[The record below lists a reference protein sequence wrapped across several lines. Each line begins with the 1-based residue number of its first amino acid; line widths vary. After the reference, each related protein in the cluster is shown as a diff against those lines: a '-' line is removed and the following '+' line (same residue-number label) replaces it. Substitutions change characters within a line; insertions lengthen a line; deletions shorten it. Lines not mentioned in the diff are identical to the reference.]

1 MKPIRVFACIFPMK
15 KLLSVSLAGAAA
27 IAALAVPAL
36 AADPI
41 SGRWVTED
49 KSAVITIGNCGSSV
63 CGKIS
68 RFLET
73 PPDGAN
79 QRDINNPNKSLRSRK
94 LMGMPVLTD
103 LRQDGDLW
111 RGDIYDPKE
120 GKSYRSVIRRKS
132 SSRLEVKGCVG
143 PFCQTQ
149 IWTRP

>member
-1 MKPIRVFACIFPMK
+1 MK
-15 KLLSVSLAGAAA
+15 KLLTATLAGAVA

-41 SGRWVTED
+41 SGRWVTQE
-49 KSAVITIGNCGSSV
+49 KNAIVTIGQCGSSV

-68 RFLET
+68 KFLET

-79 QRDINNPNKSLRSRK
+79 QRDVNNPDKSLRSRK
-94 LMGMPVLTD
+94 LMGLPVLTG
-103 LRQDGDLW
+103 LREDGDLW
-111 RGDIYDPKE
+111 RGDIYDPE
-120 GKSYRSVIRRKS
+120 AGKTYRSVIRRKGAN
-132 SSRLEVKGCVG
+132 RLEVKGCIG

>member
-1 MKPIRVFACIFPMK
+1 MK
-15 KLLSVSLAGAAA
+15 KLLTATLAGAVA

-41 SGRWVTED
+41 SGRWVTQE
-49 KSAVITIGNCGSSV
+49 KNAIVTIGQCGSSV

-68 RFLET
+68 KFLET

-79 QRDINNPNKSLRSRK
+79 QRDVNNPDKSLRSRK
-94 LMGMPVLTD
+94 LMGLPVLND
-103 LRQDGDLW
+103 LREDGDLW
-111 RGDIYDPKE
+111 RGDIYDPE
-120 GKSYRSVIRRKS
+120 AGKTYRSVIRRKGAN
-132 SSRLEVKGCVG
+132 RLEVKGCVG

>member
-1 MKPIRVFACIFPMK
+1 MK
-15 KLLSVSLAGAAA
+15 KLLTATLAGAAA

-41 SGRWVTED
+41 SGRWVTQE
-49 KSAVITIGNCGSSV
+49 KNAIVTIGQCGSSV

-68 RFLET
+68 KFLKT

-79 QRDINNPNKSLRSRK
+79 QRDVNNPDKSLRSRK
-94 LMGMPVLTD
+94 LMGLPVLTD
-103 LRQDGDLW
+103 LREDGDLW
-111 RGDIYDPKE
+111 RGDIYDPE
-120 GKSYRSVIRRKS
+120 AGKTYRSVIRRKGAN
-132 SSRLEVKGCVG
+132 RLEVKGCVG

>member
-1 MKPIRVFACIFPMK
+1 MK
-15 KLLSVSLAGAAA
+15 KLLTATLAGAVA

-41 SGRWVTED
+41 SGRWVTQE
-49 KSAVITIGNCGSSV
+49 KNAIVTIGQCGSSV

-68 RFLET
+68 KFLET

-79 QRDINNPNKSLRSRK
+79 QRDVNNPDKNLRSRK
-94 LMGMPVLTD
+94 LMGLPVLTD
-103 LRQDGDLW
+103 LREDGDLW
-111 RGDIYDPKE
+111 RGDIYDPE
-120 GKSYRSVIRRKS
+120 AGKTYRSVIRRKGAN
-132 SSRLEVKGCVG
+132 RLEVKGCVG

>member
-1 MKPIRVFACIFPMK
+1 MK
-15 KLLSVSLAGAAA
+15 KLLTATLAGTAA

-41 SGRWVTED
+41 SGRWVTQE
-49 KSAVITIGNCGSSV
+49 KNAIVTIGNCGSSV

-68 RFLET
+68 KFLET

-79 QRDINNPNKSLRSRK
+79 QRDVNNPDKSLRSRK
-94 LMGMPVLTD
+94 LMGLPVLTG
-103 LRQDGDLW
+103 LREDGDLW
-111 RGDIYDPKE
+111 RGDIYDPE
-120 GKSYRSVIRRKS
+120 AGKTYRSVIRRKGAN
-132 SSRLEVKGCVG
+132 RLEVKGCIG

>member
-1 MKPIRVFACIFPMK
+1 MK
-15 KLLSVSLAGAAA
+15 KHLTATLAGAAA

-41 SGRWVTED
+41 SGRWVTQE
-49 KSAVITIGNCGSSV
+49 KNAIVTIGQCGSSV

-68 RFLET
+68 KFLET

-79 QRDINNPNKSLRSRK
+79 QRDVNNPDKSLRSRK
-94 LMGMPVLTD
+94 LMGLPVLTD
-103 LRQDGDLW
+103 LREDGDLW
-111 RGDIYDPKE
+111 RGDIYDPE
-120 GKSYRSVIRRKS
+120 AGKTYRSVIRRKGAN
-132 SSRLEVKGCVG
+132 RLEVKGCVG

>member
-1 MKPIRVFACIFPMK
+1 MK
-15 KLLSVSLAGAAA
+15 KLLTATLAGAAA

-41 SGRWVTED
+41 SGRWVTQE
-49 KSAVITIGNCGSSV
+49 KNAIVTIGQCGSSV

-68 RFLET
+68 KFLET

-79 QRDINNPNKSLRSRK
+79 QRDVNNPDKSLRSRK
-94 LMGMPVLTD
+94 LMGLPVLTD
-103 LRQDGDLW
+103 LREDGDLW
-111 RGDIYDPKE
+111 RGDIYDPE
-120 GKSYRSVIRRKS
+120 AGKTYRSVIRRKGAN
-132 SSRLEVKGCVG
+132 RLEVKGCVG

>member
-1 MKPIRVFACIFPMK
+1 MK
-15 KLLSVSLAGAAA
+15 KLLPATLAGAAA

-41 SGRWVTED
+41 SGRWVTQE
-49 KSAVITIGNCGSSV
+49 KNAIVTIGQCGSSV

-68 RFLET
+68 KFLET

-79 QRDINNPNKSLRSRK
+79 QRDVNNPDKSLRSRK
-94 LMGMPVLTD
+94 LMGLPVLTD
-103 LRQDGDLW
+103 LREDGDLW
-111 RGDIYDPKE
+111 RGDIYDPE
-120 GKSYRSVIRRKS
+120 AGKTYRSVIRRKGAN
-132 SSRLEVKGCVG
+132 RLEGKGCVG

>member
-1 MKPIRVFACIFPMK
+1 MK
-15 KLLSVSLAGAAA
+15 KLLTATLAGAVA

-41 SGRWVTED
+41 SGRWVTQE
-49 KSAVITIGNCGSSV
+49 KNAIVTIGQCGSSV

-68 RFLET
+68 KFLET

-79 QRDINNPNKSLRSRK
+79 QRDVNNPDKSLRSRK
-94 LMGMPVLTD
+94 LMGLPVLTD
-103 LRQDGDLW
+103 LREDGDLW
-111 RGDIYDPKE
+111 RGDIYDPE
-120 GKSYRSVIRRKS
+120 AGKTYRSVIRRKGAN
-132 SSRLEVKGCVG
+132 RLEVKGCVG

>member
-1 MKPIRVFACIFPMK
+1 MK
-15 KLLSVSLAGAAA
+15 KAVSRSLAIFA

-41 SGRWVTED
+41 GGRWVTQERN
-49 KSAVITIGNCGSSV
+49 AIVTIGDCGSSA

-68 RFLET
+68 KFLET
-73 PPDGAN
+73 PPDGAD
-79 QRDINNPNKSLRSRK
+79 QRDVNNPNARLRSRK
-94 LMGMPVLTD
+94 LMGMPVLTQ

-111 RGDIYDPKE
+111 RGEIYDPEE
-120 GKSYRSVIRRKS
+120 GKTYRSVIRRKS
-132 SSRLEVKGCVG
+132 ASKLEVKGCIG

>member
-1 MKPIRVFACIFPMK
+1 MKN
-15 KLLSVSLAGAAA
+15 LLTATLAGAVA

-41 SGRWVTED
+41 SGRWVTQE
-49 KSAVITIGNCGSSV
+49 KNAIVTIGQCGSSV

-68 RFLET
+68 KFLET

-79 QRDINNPNKSLRSRK
+79 QRDVNNPDKSLRSRK
-94 LMGMPVLTD
+94 LMGLPVLTD
-103 LRQDGDLW
+103 LREDGDLW
-111 RGDIYDPKE
+111 RGDIYDPE
-120 GKSYRSVIRRKS
+120 AGKTYRSVIRRKGAN
-132 SSRLEVKGCVG
+132 RLEVKGCVG

>member
-1 MKPIRVFACIFPMK
+1 MK

-68 RFLET
+68 KFLET
-73 PPDGAN
+73 PPQGAD
-79 QRDINNPNKSLRSRK
+79 QRDTLYA
-94 LMGMPVLTD
+94 LLTRHG
-103 LRQDGDLW
+103 RQH
-111 RGDIYDPKE
+111 
-120 GKSYRSVIRRKS
+120 
-132 SSRLEVKGCVG
+132 
-143 PFCQTQ
+143 
-149 IWTRP
+149 WTGE